1 MNVAPIVNRL
11 ASSIHT
17 IYRPL
22 ARSRRDNTAAKGGKT
37 AKLPSVSDVEDER
50 VHEEP
55 ILSEEDAEDFEPM
68 SSIVEGSHR
77 DNRKHL
83 HVSVPGPSELALDQ
97 SQEARPHPIHP
108 PRSGSMATVKLKR
121 RTKLAE
127 KLKEIFELDDIQE
140 VVAGTLHPF
149 LWRDVLLISVGQ
161 RCPVGFCGRSVS
173 QDAMPQPVHI
183 LTST

>member
-1 MNVAPIVNRL
+1 
-11 ASSIHT
+11 
-17 IYRPL
+17 
-22 ARSRRDNTAAKGGKT
+22 
-37 AKLPSVSDVEDER
+37 
-50 VHEEP
+50 
-55 ILSEEDAEDFEPM
+55 M

-97 SQEARPHPIHP
+97 SQEGRPHPIHP

-140 VVAGTLHPF
+140 VVAGTSYTF
-149 LWRDVLLISVGQ
+149 LGRGILLINVWQ
-161 RCPVGFCGRSVS
+161 RCPVGFCGRFVS
-173 QDAMPQPVHI
+173 LDAIPQPVHI
-183 LTST
+183 LISDSSITGIHVSHRFVSLLLRSHALPRGKSHPNKYWIYLIRHRTKY

>member
-97 SQEARPHPIHP
+97 SQEDRPHPHPIHP

-140 VVAGTLHPF
+140 VVAGTSQPF
-149 LWRDVLLISVGQ
+149 LGRGIPLIGVWQ

-173 QDAMPQPVHI
+173 
-183 LTST
+183 